1 MITDENI
8 IELFFA
14 RSEQGIRELDTKYG
28 KDCHNLSYH
37 IVGSRQDAE
46 ECVNDAYLG
55 AWNAIPPARPNPLLT
70 YICKIVRNISLKI
83 YYRKEAAKRSSHY
96 TIAME
101 EIEACIADPN
111 TVEAEIEARE
121 LAHIIESFLDTLTVE
136 NPVEEELRFGIGYHP
151 AFALPFDDRH
161 VTEDYEIR
169 FDGIESPLCVS
180 AQPNGLLNG
189 QSYYLARNVEAIPLT
204 DDLFDSD
211 SHAMVNLRSGHV
223 SVIEKDTGRSV
234 ICDVSDFPYTL
245 IWSAA
250 KKPLHF
256 ICIEPWHSLPGEENG
271 PIDWEQRPCAAILK
285 KGESWSTTLSTT
297 FVR

>member
-1 MITDENI
+1 MIEDEKI
-8 IELFFA
+8 IEMFFE
-14 RSEQGIRELDTKYG
+14 RSEQGIRELDIKYG
-28 KDCHNLSYH
+28 KVCHKLSYN
-37 IVGSRQDAE
+37 IVNSRQDAE

-55 AWNAIPPARPNPLLT
+55 AWNAIPPANPHPLLT

-83 YYRKEAAKRSSHY
+83 YYRKEAAKRNSTY

-121 LAHIIESFLDTLTVE
+121 LARIIESFLDTLTVE
-136 NPVEEELRFGIGYHP
+136 NPVEDKLCFGIGYHP

-169 FDGIESPLCVS
+169 FDGVESPLCVS
-180 AQPNGLLNG
+180 AQPDGLLNG
-189 QSYYLARNVEAIPLT
+189 QSYYLARNVEAIQLT
-204 DDLFDSD
+204 DDLFDND
-211 SHAMVNLRSGHV
+211 SHAMVNLRSAHV

-245 IWSAA
+245 IWSAP